1 MVFHE
6 IIFGNKEYKPK
17 IGDMIYFTGDEF
29 HRVNNCIGDRYTLI
43 GFMLNNPL
51 DVKIIKNIL

>member
-1 MVFHE
+1 
-6 IIFGNKEYKPK
+6 
-17 IGDMIYFTGDEF
+17 MIYFSGDEL

-43 GFMLNNPL
+43 GFMFNNPL